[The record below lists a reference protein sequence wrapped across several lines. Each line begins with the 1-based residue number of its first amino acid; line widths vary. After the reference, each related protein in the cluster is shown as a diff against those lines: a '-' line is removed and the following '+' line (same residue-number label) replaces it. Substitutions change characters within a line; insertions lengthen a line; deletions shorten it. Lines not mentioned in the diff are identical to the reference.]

1 MTMTDPIADMLTRI
15 RNANIAMHDDVRMPS
30 SKLKEALAGVL
41 ATEGYIEAYE
51 VEENVDRPGRTLHV
65 RMKYSPDRART
76 ISGIKRVSKPGL
88 RVYSRSTEVPRV
100 LGGLGVAVLSTSQGL
115 LSDRE
120 ARKRKVGGEVLCF
133 VW

>member
-41 ATEGYIEAYE
+41 AKEGYIEAYD
-51 VEENVDRPGRTLHV
+51 VEDNTGKPGKVLHV
-65 RMKYSPDRART
+65 RMKYSPERART
-76 ISGIKRVSKPGL
+76 ISGIRRVSKPGL
-88 RVYSRSTEVPRV
+88 RVYSGSTEVPRV
-100 LGGLGVAVLSTSQGL
+100 QGGLGVAVLSTSQGL
-115 LSDRE
+115 LTDRE

>member
-1 MTMTDPIADMLTRI
+1 MTMTDPIADMLTRL
-15 RNANIAMHDDVRMPS
+15 RNGATASQDSVRMPS

-41 ATEGYIEAYE
+41 EQEGYIDGFA
-51 VEENVDRPGRTLHV
+51 VEETPDRPGRTLHV
-65 RMKYSPDRART
+65 TMKYSPDRART
-76 ISGIKRVSKPGL
+76 ISGIRRVSKPGL
-88 RVYSRSTEVPRV
+88 RVYSKSTEVPRV

-120 ARKRKVGGEVLCF
+120 ARKRRVGGEVLCF